1 MYTCTWPEVWK
12 LICRHFLQNERL
24 KRELHEERQGIGNFL
39 EDLSVQKSRANRSV
53 AILEK
58 EVSNRYSPNA
68 IQINLIDDGA
78 DIEMWK
84 DRSLI

>member
-1 MYTCTWPEVWK
+1 
-12 LICRHFLQNERL
+12 LICRHFFQNERL

-58 EVSNRYSPNA
+58 EVSNRYTPNA
-68 IQINLIDDGA
+68 IQINLIDYGA
-78 DIEMWK
+78 NIEM
-84 DRSLI
+84 

>member
-1 MYTCTWPEVWK
+1 
-12 LICRHFLQNERL
+12 LQNERL

-78 DIEMWK
+78 DIEM
-84 DRSLI
+84 